1 MKHTIQEGSDKVQR
15 WGLERCLGAG
25 EGYIL
30 RTNFSRTRKSLR
42 VTNRELTVR
51 LPLLLSQ
58 QEERN
63 RREHRQHCGQ
73 CRHGHPKPLTSTL
86 G

>member
-30 RTNFSRTRKSLR
+30 RTNFSE
-42 VTNRELTVR
+42 N
-51 LPLLLSQ
+51 
-58 QEERN
+58 
-63 RREHRQHCGQ
+63 
-73 CRHGHPKPLTSTL
+73 
-86 G
+86 